1 MGLVLMV
8 IICGSSCTSKTD
20 DPQLQEA
27 QRKLSETLNL
37 ITVSSLNKDSL
48 RMKVKDMN
56 VQQVNALAGQLESRF
71 AGEIAKAR
79 SDREREEKIKAQF
92 DLREG
97 FHIKTKYAVQ
107 QSMDDPDSFVHEGT
121 THVDKGDT
129 IYVTMKFKMRDP
141 AGANKSYLIESKVD
155 IEGNVLVGDISM
167 VDN

>member
-1 MGLVLMV
+1 MTM
-8 IICGSSCTSKTD
+8 IYSASCTSKSD
-20 DPQLQEA
+20 NPQLQEA

-37 ITVSSLNKDSL
+37 IPSSFLNKDSL
-48 RMKVKDMN
+48 RMKVKDMD
-56 VQQVNALAGQLESRF
+56 VEQVNALAGQLESRF

-129 IYVTMKFKMRDP
+129 IYVTMRFKMRDP
-141 AGANKSYLIESKVD
+141 SGAIQSYLIESKVD
-155 IEGNVLVGDISM
+155 IEGNVLEGDITRPQSQ
-167 VDN
+167 